1 MATTTRATRSRAAT
15 AAAATTVSTSQAS
28 TSAAAASSSALTG
41 SNVYPPGC
49 REVHEEMHVDEL
61 IRRLKTLASTFQSM
75 GQEENAY
82 DEYVPLCLHL
92 AEEGF
97 LNHPS
102 RDVRLLIACCI
113 ADILRIYAPEAPY
126 KDSDQVKVR
135 NQSAHLF
142 DENCYSAFSCLTFIL
157 LCSYILQTIFKF
169 LISQLEGLK
178 DPKDAA
184 FKRYFYLLEN
194 LAYVKSFNMCFELDD
209 AQDIFCSLFD
219 LIFSIVK

>member
-1 MATTTRATRSRAAT
+1 M
-15 AAAATTVSTSQAS
+15 
-28 TSAAAASSSALTG
+28 
-41 SNVYPPGC
+41 YPQGC
-49 REVHEEMHVDEL
+49 KEVNEEMHVDEL

-126 KDSDQVKVR
+126 KDPDQVKVLTVTLFSGSHVKF
-135 NQSAHLF
+135 NQILSMF
-142 DENCYSAFSCLTFIL
+142 FYSF
-157 LCSYILQTIFKF
+157 QTIFKF

>member
-1 MATTTRATRSRAAT
+1 M
-15 AAAATTVSTSQAS
+15 
-28 TSAAAASSSALTG
+28 
-41 SNVYPPGC
+41 YPQGC
-49 REVHEEMHVDEL
+49 KEVNEEMHVDEL

-126 KDSDQVKVR
+126 KDPDQVKV
-135 NQSAHLF
+135 
-142 DENCYSAFSCLTFIL
+142 LTFTFSGSHVKFNQIL
-157 LCSYILQTIFKF
+157 STFF
-169 LISQLEGLK
+169 L
-178 DPKDAA
+178 
-184 FKRYFYLLEN
+184 LLPDN
-194 LAYVKSFNMCFELDD
+194 FQVLN
-209 AQDIFCSLFD
+209 
-219 LIFSIVK
+219 

>member
-15 AAAATTVSTSQAS
+15 AAAATSQPS
-28 TSAAAASSSALTG
+28 TSAAAASSSAHIPGT
-41 SNVYPPGC
+41 NVYPQGC
-49 REVHEEMHVDEL
+49 KEVHEEMHVDEL

-82 DEYVPLCLHL
+82 DEFVPLCLHL

-126 KDSDQVKVR
+126 KDPDQVKVGQMVKQQKTK
-135 NQSAHLF
+135 N
-142 DENCYSAFSCLTFIL
+142 
-157 LCSYILQTIFKF
+157 TIFN
-169 LISQLEGLK
+169 SPE
-178 DPKDAA
+178 
-184 FKRYFYLLEN
+184 FKCLN
-194 LAYVKSFNMCFELDD
+194 
-209 AQDIFCSLFD
+209 
-219 LIFSIVK
+219 